1 MRECVLS
8 FFDNILVFSKTLQEH
23 AEHLRQVF
31 DLLRRDQWK
40 VKRSKCSFGQQRITY
55 LGHVISAD
63 GVTTDPTK
71 IKAVTAWPTPTNVK
85 EVRQFLGLAR
95 YYRRFVR
102 QFGILA
108 RPLFNLLKK
117 GTPFVW
123 TDNTEQS
130 FQILKQG
137 LVIAPVLAQPDFQKQ
152 FTVET
157 DTCDTGIGAILQQ
170 EGHPIAFMRKALCPK
185 YQGLSTY
192 EKEYLAVITAVDQW
206 RPYLQSAEFIIKTDQ
221 HSLVY
226 LQEQRHDSV
235 ATAGFHQVVRLA
247 VQDC

>member
-8 FFDNILVFSKTLQEH
+8 FFDDILVFNKTLQDH

-31 DLLRRDQWK
+31 ELLSRDQWK

-55 LGHVISAD
+55 LGHVINAD
-63 GVTTDPTK
+63 GVATDPTK
-71 IKAVTAWPTPTNVK
+71 IEAVTAWPTPTNVK
-85 EVRQFLGLAR
+85 EVRQFLGLAG

-117 GTPFVW
+117 GTPVVW
-123 TDNTEQS
+123 TDNTDQS
-130 FQILKQG
+130 FQVLKQS
-137 LVIAPVLAQPDFQKQ
+137 LVTAPVLALLDFQQQ

-157 DTCDTGIGAILQQ
+157 DACGTGIGAILQQ
-170 EGHPIAFMRKALCPK
+170 DGHPIAFMSKSLCPK

-192 EKEYLAVITAVDQW
+192 EKEYLAVIAAVDQW

-221 HSLVY
+221 RSLVY
-226 LQEQRHDSV
+226 LQE
-235 ATAGFHQVVRLA
+235 
-247 VQDC
+247 